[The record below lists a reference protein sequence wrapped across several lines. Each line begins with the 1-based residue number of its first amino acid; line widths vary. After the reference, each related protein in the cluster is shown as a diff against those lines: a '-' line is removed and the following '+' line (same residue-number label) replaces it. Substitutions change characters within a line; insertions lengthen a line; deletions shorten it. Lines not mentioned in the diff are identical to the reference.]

1 MVVCCRSAAG
11 RGAMYPWE
19 SAFTGVEVCP
29 PDLPMGLRE
38 QVGGARCLDQEM
50 ASLCPY
56 PGLRGRIWWS

>member
-1 MVVCCRSAAG
+1 MVMVCCLSAAG

-38 QVGGARCLDQEM
+38 QVGGARGLYQGM

-56 PGLRGRIWWS
+56 PGGRIWWS